1 MENPAFACQFLL
13 RLMQVDWIDLSQAP
27 LSGWHCQI
35 DKAEA
40 IDI

>member
-1 MENPAFACQFLL
+1 MENPAFACQFML
-13 RLMQVDWIDLSQAP
+13 RLMQVGWIDLSQAP
-27 LSGWHCQI
+27 LSQI